1 MASGA
6 TPPNLFVKG
15 ATDSMS
21 AHADPC
27 VLHHHYPCLLSTLF
41 SGRSAAHAVFL
52 RSFAGLRVTDSSTA
66 MASPAVSHRRLV
78 FSIIYRTFYLLLYVV
93 LIGLLI
99 ATPADAIQRSLRND
113 QLYNVW
119 IIAAAYTTTILIV
132 TFVFFTRLYINKTD
146 LDSIP
151 KGWVPIEKG
160 DVSSAVYKVIA
171 AGLGRSATIAYSSR
185 PRLEP
190 EDQVE
195 QEESI
200 RPQSKQSAV
209 GSGMATEDLLVS
221 LPRRRAVWGE
231 IEHFGWASPTSP
243 DLPNLQY
250 TTVLSE
256 LPNLIEGKALT
267 LAPPDPTSQTDPPI
281 LDPDAVALLQRTA
294 NMSLRDYIVHL
305 AEFGVLELGAAAT
318 KFLSHYEYARFSN
331 RPISNTRFKELMHLF
346 AEILRAMEPFDP
358 DILDG
363 GQPEDDDTSSP
374 SSIIEYDSAARTNP
388 ASNMSGS
395 DAGSISSSTR
405 RARRQASTNTWN
417 VYRTAPNS
425 LRSGLSKTV
434 SHKPSVNSLAQSRR
448 HFPIRQPSTPS
459 LRSKSSGSSA
469 SVIRLATRHDSTD
482 LPYILSLKD
491 TIGN

>member
-1 MASGA
+1 
-6 TPPNLFVKG
+6 
-15 ATDSMS
+15 
-21 AHADPC
+21 
-27 VLHHHYPCLLSTLF
+27 
-41 SGRSAAHAVFL
+41 
-52 RSFAGLRVTDSSTA
+52 
-66 MASPAVSHRRLV
+66 MASPVSQRRLV
-78 FSIIYRTFYLLLYVV
+78 FSIIYRTLYLLLYVV
-93 LIGLLI
+93 LIGLLV
-99 ATPADAIQRSLRND
+99 ATPADAIQRSLRNG
-113 QLYNVW
+113 QLYNIW
-119 IIAAAYTTTILIV
+119 IIAAAYFTAILIV

-151 KGWVPIEKG
+151 KAWVPIEKG
-160 DVSSAVYKVIA
+160 DVRSAVHKAIA
-171 AGLGRSATIAYSSR
+171 TGLGRSAAIAYESR
-185 PRLEP
+185 PRLDPDDRAER
-190 EDQVE
+190 
-195 QEESI
+195 EESI

-209 GSGMATEDLLVS
+209 GSGMATEDLLVN

-305 AEFGVLELGAAAT
+305 SSLGIVEMNNTST

-331 RPISNTRFKELMHLF
+331 RPISNARFKELMHLF

-358 DILDG
+358 DMLDG
-363 GQPEDDDTSSP
+363 DQAEDEDTSSP
-374 SSIIEYDSAARTNP
+374 SSIIEYDGAVGTNP
-388 ASNMSGS
+388 GTPRGNMTGS

-405 RARRQASTNTWN
+405 RAGRKASTNTWN
-417 VYRTAPNS
+417 LYCTAPNS
-425 LRSGLSKTV
+425 LRSGVSGAV
-434 SHKPSVNSLAQSRR
+434 SHKPSVTSLAQSRR
-448 HFPIRQPSTPS
+448 HYLMNQPSTPS
-459 LRSKSSGSSA
+459 LRSKSSASSA

-482 LPYILSLKD
+482 LPYILSLRD
-491 TIGN
+491 TLGN